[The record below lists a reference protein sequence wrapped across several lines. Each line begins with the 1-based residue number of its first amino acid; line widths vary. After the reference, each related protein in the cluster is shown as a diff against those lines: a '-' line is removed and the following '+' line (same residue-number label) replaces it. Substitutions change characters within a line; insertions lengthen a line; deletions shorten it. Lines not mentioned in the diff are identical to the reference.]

1 MSIVSV
7 CLIIH
12 STSWHSLLTSS
23 IFHWFSIGKSRAR
36 SLFPRLSSVKFG
48 FSIVRKDL
56 LPRRIRGKAKPALKT
71 CINGFNSR
79 SYRLL
84 SSLDELEREVRDST
98 LIIKHTTPQQA
109 GYKKAN
115 SGNWSETYLRISLER
130 ARQVNVRKT
139 NLTSE
144 FLNARDGTNVWKCR
158 IAGDW
163 MTPMTDWEWY
173 KRQCG
178 IRQKWA
184 KHLSS
189 NLDWDW
195 DTADCLKRLFKIE
208 KPTKKLPLKGTA
220 CIAVALDDL
229 RGHTIQVAI
238 GSSGLSMPM
247 RIQIPY
253 EDETGEIRYRTFHSG
268 ASEADTTA
276 ANGDDGR
283 ILV

>member
-1 MSIVSV
+1 MQNCWRLDDTHDGLGVV
-7 CLIIH
+7 QKTMRN
-12 STSWHSLLTSS
+12 TSKM
-23 IFHWFSIGKSRAR
+23 G
-36 SLFPRLSSVKFG
+36 
-48 FSIVRKDL
+48 
-56 LPRRIRGKAKPALKT
+56 
-71 CINGFNSR
+71 
-79 SYRLL
+79 
-84 SSLDELEREVRDST
+84 E
-98 LIIKHTTPQQA
+98 TPQ
-109 GYKKAN
+109 
-115 SGNWSETYLRISLER
+115 
-130 ARQVNVRKT
+130 
-139 NLTSE
+139 
-144 FLNARDGTNVWKCR
+144 F
-158 IAGDW
+158 
-163 MTPMTDWEWY
+163 
-173 KRQCG
+173 
-178 IRQKWA
+178 
-184 KHLSS
+184 